1 MADLYILA
9 QTFEPNHMKKI
20 LTIIFSLLTLAAGA
34 QQFRYGFFVS
44 PVKNT
49 WVLQWDEYTAF
60 GPTSGFKY
68 GFLFDQTIG
77 KGEHLALTFGM
88 NLDYTQGGMAQ
99 ADNGQD
105 HVDKDWMVRA
115 RYFEIPV
122 LVKIRT
128 GQIGKFIIYGQGG
141 GMYGKALRSRGDYSE
156 NGVRHDTDINYL
168 NNENS
173 NLHYLP
179 TNLSINLGIGTEIAI
194 TETASILLGFYFENG
209 LTDIFQDSNVNTDI
223 LLQQMGIQIG
233 GLF

>member
-1 MADLYILA
+1 
-9 QTFEPNHMKKI
+9 MKKN
-20 LTIIFSLLTLAAGA
+20 LTIIFCLLTMAASA
-34 QQFRYGFFVS
+34 QQFRYGFYVS

-68 GFLFDQTIG
+68 GLLFDQTIG

-99 ADNGQD
+99 ADVGQD
-105 HVDKDWMVRA
+105 HVNKDWMVRA
-115 RYFEIPV
+115 RYFEIP
-122 LVKIRT
+122 LHVKIRT
-128 GQIGKFIIYGQGG
+128 GQIGKFIFYGEGG
-141 GMYGKALRSRGDYSE
+141 GMYGMALRARGDYTE

-168 NNENS
+168 HNENPGGK
-173 NLHYLP
+173 NYLP
-179 TNLSINLGIGTEIAI
+179 TNLSINLGLGTEFAI
-194 TETASILLGFYFENG
+194 TETASLIIGFYFENG
-209 LTDIFQDSNVNTDI
+209 LSDIYQDENLDTDI